1 MCGRPW
7 QTRILATCSMC
18 PLVLVA
24 AEVVEGVVNIFVTE
38 NNPKRGGGSEG
49 GEEEKEEEKEA

>member
-1 MCGRPW
+1 
-7 QTRILATCSMC
+7 MC

-24 AEVVEGVVNIFVTE
+24 AEVVEDVVNIFVTE

>member
-1 MCGRPW
+1 
-7 QTRILATCSMC
+7 MC

-49 GEEEKEEEKEA
+49 GEEEEEEEEKEEKEV